1 MMDRSSA
8 AYPTQPPRSS
18 RFAPLGE
25 MVTMMR
31 DPLAVMQRLA
41 RECGPITE
49 FRLGPARGVLVA
61 APDPIHE
68 VLVTN
73 AADLGRARAMVLGL
87 WPALRNGLV
96 VSEGELHQRQRGL
109 IGPLFTPRRMTAYVD
124 AIAEH
129 VRTHLERWS
138 GAGQF
143 DALDAMQRLTHDI
156 MGELFAGEALAD
168 DEEALA
174 AITRIFDWEI
184 RLLSRPI
191 VAPLFVPTRRNRA
204 FVRDIAYIRGR
215 VGELVEARRSGA
227 ASGTDILQALVEVR
241 DADGAM
247 AFDQL
252 VDETI
257 NLWASGIE
265 TSSDAQFWTAYALS
279 RHPEVAE
286 RARAETDRV
295 LGGRLPTAA
304 DLPNL
309 PYCLQV
315 FKETMR
321 LYSPAPAF
329 LRQAVRDTTIGG
341 YHVRRGTVVFVAPY
355 VMHRSPEWFPNP
367 LTFDPDRFAPDRR
380 MPRHAYLPF
389 GAGRHVCVGSALAL
403 LEGQIFTAVLLN
415 SGTLSIRDGDAVR
428 PHLQTNL
435 RPRDRV
441 HAAYALRDPAP
452 VDGAPACA

>member
-8 AYPTQPPRSS
+8 VPAAHPPRSS
-18 RFAPLGE
+18 RFAPFGE
-25 MVTMMR
+25 LVTMMR

-41 RECGPITE
+41 AECGPITE
-49 FRLGPARGVLVA
+49 FRIGPARAVLVA

-68 VLVTN
+68 VLVGN
-73 AADLGRARAMVLGL
+73 AADFGRARAMVLGL

-96 VSEGELHQRQRGL
+96 VSEGDLHQRQRGL

-124 AIAEH
+124 AVAAH
-129 VRTHLERWS
+129 VHAHLNRWS
-138 GAGQF
+138 AAGRF
-143 DALDAMQRLTHDI
+143 DALAAMQRLTHDI

-215 VGELVEARRSGA
+215 VGELVRARRSGA
-227 ASGTDILQALVEVR
+227 ETGNDILQALVEAR
-241 DADGAM
+241 DDAGAM
-247 AFDQL
+247 DFDQL

-279 RHPEVAE
+279 RHPDVAE
-286 RARAETDRV
+286 QARAEVDRV

-341 YHVRRGTVVFVAPY
+341 CHVRRGTVVFVAPY
-355 VMHRSPEWFPNP
+355 VMHRSPEWYPRP
-367 LTFDPDRFAPDRR
+367 LVFDPERFAPDRKL
-380 MPRHAYLPF
+380 PRHAYLPF

-403 LEGQIFTAVLLN
+403 LEGQVFTAALLN
-415 SGTLSIRDGDAVR
+415 SGTLRLHDGESVR

-435 RPRDRV
+435 RPRDR
-441 HAAYALRDPAP
+441 AYAVYETRDEIP
-452 VDGAPACA
+452 VGGSPACV